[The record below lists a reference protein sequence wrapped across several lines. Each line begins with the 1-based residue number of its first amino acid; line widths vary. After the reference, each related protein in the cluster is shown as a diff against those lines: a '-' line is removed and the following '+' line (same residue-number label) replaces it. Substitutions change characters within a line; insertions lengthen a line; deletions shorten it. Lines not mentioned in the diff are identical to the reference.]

1 MKFSVNDIVL
11 FNLLLAFLKLLIVKP
26 CIYGSKNLVWFHYKE
41 INNVR
46 KTLRVSPFPSFG
58 NTYMS
63 VIISKN
69 MMKIIL
75 KTAELHFTAVIF
87 YKVS

>member
-1 MKFSVNDIVL
+1 M
-11 FNLLLAFLKLLIVKP
+11 
-26 CIYGSKNLVWFHYKE
+26 
-41 INNVR
+41 R

-75 KTAELHFTAVIF
+75 TTAELHFTAVIF